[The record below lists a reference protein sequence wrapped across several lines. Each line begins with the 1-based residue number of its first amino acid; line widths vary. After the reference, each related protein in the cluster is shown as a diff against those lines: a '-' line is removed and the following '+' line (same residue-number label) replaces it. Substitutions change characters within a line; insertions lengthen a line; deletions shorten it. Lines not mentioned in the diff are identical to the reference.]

1 MSLLV
6 SVAIPGKKI
15 PTTCDIRSIDCPG
28 GGGKR
33 VIIITELDSNRGP
46 SVTNVSEHIATD
58 VINSKGW
65 APADCLWVEHYA
77 TTPKRD
83 APATWDGINYTWMLR
98 DGRWVASS
106 PVWSPMSDA
115 AAGRLAG
122 GGAAGNR
129 TVEKFRLPAHQRQQ
143 AGGFAP
149 DAGDH

>member
-1 MSLLV
+1 MPS
-6 SVAIPGKKI
+6 GDR
-15 PTTCDIRSIDCPG
+15 DIRSIDCPG

-115 AAGRLAG
+115 AAGRLA
-122 GGAAGNR
+122 AGLEIQDMDFTAKETEEALANDLADR
-129 TVEKFRLPAHQRQQ
+129 ILGDEDEPA
-143 AGGFAP
+143 
-149 DAGDH
+149 DK